1 MQTLNLFYEEPE
13 CDRWIPGDRY
23 PRKIIRHLV
32 RGKPRVGGQKR
43 VFLNL
48 CAGLDKLGISYRVN
62 DYKYIQRHSE
72 EQACIIG
79 KPHVLNQINWKNPII
94 FGASVFSHPSDDLNL
109 FKRLP
114 IEKILVPGEWAR
126 KMFEPYYGDR
136 VAAWPV
142 GIDTELWKPNIDVD
156 KDIDILLYDKVR
168 WEHDVY
174 EQKLIDPILVKLN
187 SLGLKTHLIRYGFYE
202 EEQFHYLLK
211 RSKAMIFLCE
221 HETQGIAYQQ
231 ALSCGVPIL
240 AWDRGGYW
248 QDPSYFPDRVKFQ
261 SVSTVPYWDERC
273 GVKFQNI
280 SEFNSKLKQFLDL
293 LNSNKFAPRNYI
305 LENLTLEK
313 CAQNYLELLA
323 KIKE

>member
-23 PRKIIRHLV
+23 PRKIIRRLV
-32 RGKPRVGGQKR
+32 RGKSRIGGQKR

-48 CAGLDKLGISYRVN
+48 CAGLDKLRISYRVN
-62 DYKYIQRHSE
+62 DYKYIQRHRE
-72 EQACIIG
+72 ERACIIG
-79 KPHVLNQINWKNPII
+79 KPHVLDKINWKNPII

-136 VAAWPV
+136 VAAWSV
-142 GIDTELWKPNIDVD
+142 GIDTELWKPNVDVD

-174 EQKLIDPILVKLN
+174 EQKLINPILEQLK

-202 EEQFHYLLK
+202 EEQFHSLLE

-248 QDPSYFPDRVKFQ
+248 QDPNYFPDRVKFQ
-261 SVSTVPYWDERC
+261 SVSTVPYWDNRC
-273 GVKFQNI
+273 GLKFQNI
-280 SEFNSKLKQFLDL
+280 EEFNHKLSQFLDL

-313 CAQNYLELLA
+313 CAQNYLDLLTT
-323 KIKE
+323 I